1 MSIQLEIFDLHFDVD
16 PIGNADQV
24 WELLA
29 SQQSG
34 NAAYISVG
42 NSVEPIFQLDPDE
55 IQLSLYISRKF
66 SRACISV
73 RPRQISVEPISQLD
87 PDEIQS
93 LQGKR
98 RRQAKDTWQGF
109 C

>member
-1 MSIQLEIFDLHFDVD
+1 MSIRLEIFDLHFDVD

-66 SRACISV
+66 SRAYV
-73 RPRQISVEPISQLD
+73 LVGPGQNSVEPVFQFD
-87 PDEIQS
+87 PDEIQLS
-93 LQGKR
+93 LY
-98 RRQAKDTWQGF
+98 F
-109 C
+109 S

>member
-1 MSIQLEIFDLHFDVD
+1 MSIRLEIFDLHFDVD

-55 IQLSLYISRKF
+55 IQ
-66 SRACISV
+66 
-73 RPRQISVEPISQLD
+73 
-87 PDEIQS
+87 S

-98 RRQAKDTWQGF
+98 RRQTKDTWQGF